1 MAQFDFEKVKD
12 EVIANLEE
20 LVTDTAKNEL
30 VGWFKNKAL
39 PYAEEVA
46 DAYVVALKKQGEAEE
61 GWMKIRDAVVL
72 PALINVAE
80 YAVKKTLELLGKQ
93 LAEDEKKPEA
103 PAETV
108 TTIS

>member
-1 MAQFDFEKVKD
+1 MASFDFAKVRD
-12 EVIANLEE
+12 EVLEG
-20 LVTDTAKNEL
+20 LGDFVTETTKNEL
-30 VGWFKNKAL
+30 VGWFTHTAL
-39 PYAEEVA
+39 PYADEVIE
-46 DAYVVALKKQGEAEE
+46 AYTATLKKQSETES

-108 TTIS
+108 TTIA